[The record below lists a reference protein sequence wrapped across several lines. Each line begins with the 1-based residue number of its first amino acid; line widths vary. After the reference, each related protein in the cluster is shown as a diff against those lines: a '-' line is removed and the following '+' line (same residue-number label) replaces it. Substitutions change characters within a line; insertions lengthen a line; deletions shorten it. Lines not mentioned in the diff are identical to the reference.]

1 MTKRKAANGS
11 GTIIKRKDGRYEG
24 RYVVGNDPGTGKL
37 IRRSVYASTQS
48 ECRKKLHAAIA
59 AIDAGTYMEPSKM
72 TVGQWL
78 DIWHRDYLGCVR
90 QSTVASY
97 ESKIKTYLKPNLGAV
112 KLSALKPHQVQA
124 LYNKLAKSD
133 QNPEG
138 LSAKSIKNLHG
149 ALHKALKQA
158 VLLGYIRSNP
168 TEGCVLPRAE
178 KKEVCFLEENEIQ
191 RFLEGIRGH
200 HFERIYKVDLFT
212 GLRQGEILGLTWDCV
227 NFDTGVLTIN
237 KQLVKEHKK
246 GGQYFLANCKTDRV
260 RRIKP
265 AEFVMDTLKQQRA
278 IQREDR
284 LRAGSFWQNEWDL
297 VFTNEIGG
305 HLCATTVYNHFKKIV
320 KSLDMPSVRFHDMRH
335 TYAMLSLQ
343 NGDDIKTVQQNVG
356 HSTASFTLDVYGHV
370 SDRMQKES
378 ANRMQSFYNGLAQAK

>member
-37 IRRSVYASTQS
+37 IRRSVYAPTQS

-59 AIDAGTYMEPSKM
+59 ALDAGTYMEPSKM

-78 DIWHRDYLGCVR
+78 EIWQREYLGNVK
-90 QSTVASY
+90 QSTAASY
-97 ESKIKTYLKPNLGAV
+97 TSHIDTHIKPNIGAV
-112 KLSALKPHQVQA
+112 KLAELKPHQVQA
-124 LYNKLAKSD
+124 FYNKLTKSE
-133 QNPEG
+133 QNPNG
-138 LSAKSIKNLHG
+138 SSAKTVMNVHG
-149 ALHKALKQA
+149 SLHKAMKQA

-178 KKEVCFLEENEIQ
+178 KKEVCFLEEDEIRVFLDAIHGH
-191 RFLEGIRGH
+191 RFEQV
-200 HFERIYKVDLFT
+200 YKIDLFT

-227 NFDTGVLTIN
+227 NFDTGTLTIN
-237 KQLVKEHKK
+237 KQLVKEHKQ
-246 GGQYFLANCKTDRV
+246 GGRYSLASCKTDRV
-260 RRIKP
+260 RRVKP
-265 AEFVMDTLKQQRA
+265 AIFVMDLLKQRRA
-278 IQREDR
+278 KQLEDR
-284 LRAGSFWQNEWDL
+284 LLAGSLWQNDWDL
-297 VFTNEIGG
+297 VFTNEIGE
-305 HLCATTVYNHFKKIV
+305 HLCATTVYKHFKKIV
-320 KSLDMPSVRFHDMRH
+320 SDLGLPDVRFHDLRH

-356 HSTASFTLDVYGHV
+356 HATASFTLDVYGHV

-378 ANRMQSFYNGLAQAK
+378 AKRMQDFYDGLSEAK